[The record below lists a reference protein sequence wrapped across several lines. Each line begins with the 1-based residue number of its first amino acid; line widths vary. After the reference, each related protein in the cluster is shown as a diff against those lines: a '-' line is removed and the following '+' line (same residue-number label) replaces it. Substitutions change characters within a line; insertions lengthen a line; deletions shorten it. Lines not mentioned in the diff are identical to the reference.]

1 MPPLIDIQLHIEVIG
16 YLLVGLSA
24 GHLFFPTYFKWA
36 RELKNLQLIN
46 RQMMYVH
53 TFFIG
58 LTVLLMGML
67 CLTAAKDLTENPFG
81 RKISLGLGI
90 FWTWRLIFQFF
101 VYSAE
106 LWKGKK
112 FETVVHVLFSF
123 LWFYLSAVFLYTALA
138 VR

>member
-1 MPPLIDIQLHIEVIG
+1 
-16 YLLVGLSA
+16 
-24 GHLFFPTYFKWA
+24 
-36 RELKNLQLIN
+36 
-46 RQMMYVH
+46 MMYAH